1 MKRIHHSDYA
11 DFDFLL
17 FGISSNVDEFRICWL
32 LNRLFLINLGIE
44 HEVVLHHAKANQ
56 ESIFCHFRFEKLSL
70 TNQTNQFVNLGL
82 PEKNFDEPSVIFQL
96 IGNRHPAGNLLPEHP
111 RLDYL
116 LSLRGEGIGEINS
129 DTILAQLRSCDEIQ
143 AAFNIDVESLKS
155 KNNLIF

>member
-1 MKRIHHSDYA
+1 
-11 DFDFLL
+11 
-17 FGISSNVDEFRICWL
+17 
-32 LNRLFLINLGIE
+32 LGIE
-44 HEVVLHHAKANQ
+44 HEVVLHHAKTNQ